1 MIWLIM
7 KENFDVVVV
16 GGGMVGAAVACSL
29 GGSSL
34 RVAVIESA
42 QPQAFAADQPHD
54 LRVSALSI
62 ASKNILE
69 TVGAWSGVVN
79 RRLCPF
85 RRMRVWETAGDTEF
99 CSDDINYPELGYIV
113 ENRVTQLALLE
124 RLQDFDNVELMCPAT
139 INKINYSTGKSPEV
153 ELDDGRILSA
163 KVLVAAD
170 GGQSRV
176 RQTVGLGVTSWD
188 YKQRALVIY
197 IETEYGQQDITW
209 QRFVP
214 SGPQAFLP
222 LTGHYGS
229 IVWYNSP
236 DEVCRLKALSNEDLL
251 RELTATFPDCLGQV
265 KAILGTAS
273 FPLKRQH
280 AQSYV
285 KPGVVLVGDAAHM
298 INPLAGQGVNI
309 GLLDA
314 AALAEVL
321 IEASKQGLE
330 LGDVSVLKRYEK
342 MRRNENLKMMT
353 VMDVF
358 YRVFSNQVLPVKFL
372 RNLGLGLAERIL
384 PAKNKVMR
392 GAMGLEGNLP
402 KLARGEAII

>member
-1 MIWLIM
+1 M
-7 KENFDVVVV
+7 KENFDVVIV
-16 GGGMVGAAVACSL
+16 GGGMVGAALACSL
-29 GGSSL
+29 GGSL
-34 RVAVIESA
+34 LKVAVIESA
-42 QPQAFAADQPHD
+42 LPQDFSADQPHD

-69 TVGAWSGVVN
+69 AVGAWRGIAS

-99 CSDDINYPELGYIV
+99 CSDDIGHSELGYIV
-113 ENRVTQLALLE
+113 ENRVTQLALLD
-124 RLQDFDNVELMCPAT
+124 RLRDFDNIELICPAA
-139 INKINYSTGKSPEV
+139 INRISYSAESQNEHS
-153 ELDDGRILSA
+153 ELELADGRLLSA

-170 GGQSRV
+170 GGQSKV
-176 RQTVGLGVTSWD
+176 RQAVGLGVTSWD
-188 YKQRALVIY
+188 YKQHALVIY
-197 IETEYGQQDITW
+197 IETDYGQQDITW

-229 IVWYNSP
+229 LVWYNSP
-236 DEVCRLKALSNEDLL
+236 DEVSRLKALPHE
-251 RELTATFPDCLGQV
+251 ELMAELAAAFPDCLGKV
-265 KAILGTAS
+265 RGILGTAS

-280 AQSYV
+280 AQDYV

-314 AALAEVL
+314 AALGEVL
-321 IEASKQGLE
+321 VEAQKQGQAI
-330 LGDVSVLKRYEK
+330 DDIAVLKRYEK
-342 MRRNENLKMMT
+342 LRRSENLRMMT

-358 YRVFSNQVLPVKFL
+358 YRVFSNEILPVKFL
-372 RNLGLGLAERIL
+372 RNLGLGLAERL
-384 PAKNKVMR
+384 SPAKNKVMR
-392 GAMGLEGNLP
+392 MAMGLDGNLP
-402 KLARGEAII
+402 KLAKGQSIV

>member
-1 MIWLIM
+1 M
-7 KENFDVVVV
+7 KEIFDIVVV

-34 RVAVIESA
+34 RVAVLEST
-42 QPQAFAADQPHD
+42 PPEAFVVDQPHD

-69 TVGAWSGVVN
+69 TVGAWTGVVN

-139 INKINYSTGKSPEV
+139 ISKISYSVGQPPEV
-153 ELDDGRILSA
+153 QLGDGRVFSA

-176 RQTVGLGVTSWD
+176 RQAVGLGVTSWD
-188 YKQRALVIY
+188 YKQHALVIY
-197 IETEYGQQDITW
+197 IETDYGQQDITW

-236 DEVCRLKALSNEDLL
+236 DEVSRLKALSNTDLL
-251 RELTATFPDCLGQV
+251 RELMATFPECLGKV
-265 KAILGTAS
+265 SAVLGTAS

-314 AALAEVL
+314 AALGEVL
-321 IEASKQGLE
+321 IEASRQGDE
-330 LGDVSVLKRYEK
+330 LGDLAVLRRYEK
-342 MRRNENLKMMT
+342 MRRAENLKMMT
-353 VMDVF
+353 LMDVF
-358 YRVFSNQVLPVKFL
+358 YRVFSNEVLPVKFL

-392 GAMGLEGNLP
+392 SAMGLEGNLP
-402 KLARGEAII
+402 KLARGEPII

>member
-1 MIWLIM
+1 M

-16 GGGMVGAAVACSL
+16 GGGMVGAAVACGL

-34 RVAVIESA
+34 KVAVIESEL
-42 QPQAFAADQPHD
+42 PPAFAPDQAHD

-69 TVGAWSGVVN
+69 TVGAWDGVVS

-113 ENRVTQLALLE
+113 ENRVTQLALLD
-124 RLQDFDNVELMCPAT
+124 RLRDFDNIELICPAT
-139 INKINYSTGKSPEV
+139 INKINYSICSQPEL
-153 ELDDGRILSA
+153 ELSDGRILSA
-163 KVLVAAD
+163 KLLVAAD
-170 GGQSRV
+170 GGQSKV
-176 RQTVGLGVTSWD
+176 RQTAGLGVTSWD
-188 YKQRALVIY
+188 YKQHALVIY
-197 IETEYGQQDITW
+197 IETDYEQQDITW

-236 DEVCRLKALSNEDLL
+236 DEVCRLKALSNADLM
-251 RELTATFPDCLGQV
+251 RELTATFPDCLGKV
-265 KAILGTAS
+265 NAILGTAS
-273 FPLKRQH
+273 FPLRRQH

-285 KPGVVLVGDAAHM
+285 KPGVALVGDAAHM

-314 AALAEVL
+314 AALSEIL

-330 LGDVSVLKRYEK
+330 LGDFEVLKRYEK

-392 GAMGLEGNLP
+392 SAMGLDGNLP
-402 KLARGEAII
+402 KLARGEPII

>member
-1 MIWLIM
+1 M
-7 KENFDVVVV
+7 KEIFDVVVV
-16 GGGMVGAAVACSL
+16 GGGMVGAAVACTL

-34 RVAVIESA
+34 KVAVIESS
-42 QPQAFAADQPHD
+42 PPTPFNPDQPHD

-62 ASKNILE
+62 ASKHILE
-69 TVGAWSGVVN
+69 TVGAWEGVLN
-79 RRLCPF
+79 RRFCPF
-85 RRMRVWETAGDTEF
+85 RRMRVWETVGDTEF
-99 CSDDINYPELGYIV
+99 CSDDIDYPELGYIV
-113 ENRVTQLALLE
+113 ENRVTQLALLD
-124 RLQDFDNVELMCPAT
+124 RLQEFNNVELICPVS
-139 INKINYSTGKSPEV
+139 IHKINYSAGFNS
-153 ELDDGRILSA
+153 ELELANGRVLTA

-176 RQTVGLGVTSWD
+176 RQAVGLGVTSWD
-188 YKQRALVIY
+188 YKQHALVIY
-197 IETEYGQQDITW
+197 IETAYEQQDITW

-236 DEVCRLKALSNEDLL
+236 DEVNRLKALSFEDLKN
-251 RELTATFPDCLGQV
+251 ELVAAFPECLGKV
-265 KAILGTAS
+265 NSVLGMAS

-280 AQSYV
+280 AQNYV

-314 AALAEVL
+314 AALGEVL
-321 IEASKQGLE
+321 MDATNKGFEISNL
-330 LGDVSVLKRYEK
+330 DVLKRYEK
-342 MRRNENLKMMT
+342 LRRNENLKMMT
-353 VMDVF
+353 VMDIF
-358 YRVFSNQVLPVKFL
+358 YQVFSNEVKPVKFL

-392 GAMGLEGNLP
+392 NAMGLEGNLP
-402 KLARGEAII
+402 KLARGEPII

>member
-1 MIWLIM
+1 MN
-7 KENFDVVVV
+7 KNFDVIIV

-29 GGSSL
+29 GGSGL
-34 RVAVIESA
+34 QVAVIENAPPPPFS
-42 QPQAFAADQPHD
+42 QDQPHD

-62 ASKNILE
+62 ASKRILE
-69 TVGAWSGVVN
+69 TVGAWQGIEN
-79 RRLCPF
+79 RRVCPF
-85 RRMRVWETAGDTEF
+85 RRMRVWETTGDTEF
-99 CSDDINYPELGYIV
+99 CSDDIDYPQLGYIV
-113 ENRVTQLALLE
+113 ENRVIQLALLE
-124 RLQDFDNVELMCPAT
+124 RLADFGNVTLISPAV
-139 INKINYSTGKSPEV
+139 INKIQYSVGQPTEIA
-153 ELDDGRILSA
+153 LDDGRALST
-163 KVLVAAD
+163 KILVAAD

-176 RQTVGLGVTSWD
+176 RQAVGLGVTSWD
-188 YKQRALVIY
+188 YKQHALVIY

-214 SGPQAFLP
+214 TGPQAFLP
-222 LTGHYGS
+222 LTGNYGS
-229 IVWYNSP
+229 IVWYQSP
-236 DEVCRLKALSNEDLL
+236 DEVSRLKSLPLD
-251 RELTATFPDCLGQV
+251 ELKSELMATFPNALGQV
-265 KAILGTAS
+265 KNVLATAS

-280 AQSYV
+280 AQAYV

-314 AALAEVL
+314 AALGEVL
-321 IEASKQGLE
+321 VDAVKQGLDPSE
-330 LGDVSVLKRYEK
+330 LRVLKFYEK

-358 YRVFSNQVLPVKFL
+358 YQVFSNEMLPVKIL

-392 GAMGLEGNLP
+392 AAMGLEGKLP
-402 KLARGEAII
+402 KLARGEPII

>member
-1 MIWLIM
+1 LIDM
-7 KENFDVVVV
+7 KEFFDVVIV
-16 GGGMVGAAVACSL
+16 GGGMIGAAVACSL

-34 RVAVIESA
+34 TVAVIEAS
-42 QPQAFAADQPHD
+42 PPHAFSPDQPHD

-69 TVGAWSGVVN
+69 TVGAWDGVVN

-85 RRMRVWETAGDTEF
+85 RRMRVWETEGDTEF

-113 ENRVTQLALLE
+113 ENRVTQLALLD
-124 RLQDFDNVELMCPAT
+124 RLQGFDNIKLMCPAT
-139 INKINYSTGKSPEV
+139 INKINYSAQKPIEV
-153 ELDDGRILSA
+153 ELEDGRILSA

-176 RQTVGLGVTSWD
+176 RQAVGLGVTSWD
-188 YKQRALVIY
+188 YKQHALVIY
-197 IETEYGQQDITW
+197 IETAYGQQDITW

-229 IVWYNSP
+229 VVWYNSP
-236 DEVCRLKALSNEDLL
+236 DEVSRLKALSNSDLL
-251 RELTATFPDCLGQV
+251 RALTATFPECLGKV
-265 KAILGTAS
+265 NKVLGTMS

-280 AQSYV
+280 AQDYV
-285 KPGVVLVGDAAHM
+285 KAGVVLVGDAAHV

-314 AALAEVL
+314 ATLAEVF
-321 IEASKQGLE
+321 IEAEKQDINI
-330 LGDVSVLKRYEK
+330 GDLSVLKRYEK
-342 MRRNENLKMMT
+342 LRRNENLKMMT

-358 YRVFSNQVLPVKFL
+358 YRVFSNEVLPVKFL

-384 PAKNKVMR
+384 PAKQKVMR
-392 GAMGLEGNLP
+392 SAMGLEGNLP
-402 KLARGEAII
+402 KLARGEPII

>member
-1 MIWLIM
+1 M
-7 KENFDVVVV
+7 KEKFDVVIV

-29 GGSSL
+29 GGSL
-34 RVAVIESA
+34 LKVAVIENSPPA
-42 QPQAFAADQPHD
+42 PYAPEQPHD
-54 LRVSALSI
+54 MRVSALSI

-69 TVGAWSGVVN
+69 TVGAWEGVVN
-79 RRLCPF
+79 RRFCPF

-124 RLQDFDNVELMCPAT
+124 RLQAFDNIELICPVS
-139 INKINYSTGKSPEV
+139 IKKINYVTGNPGEV
-153 ELDDGRILSA
+153 ELEDGRILSA
-163 KVLVAAD
+163 NVLVAAD

-188 YKQRALVIY
+188 YKQHALVIY
-197 IETEYGQQDITW
+197 IETAYGQQDITW
-209 QRFVP
+209 QRFLP

-236 DEVCRLKALSNEDLL
+236 DEVNRLKTLSFEALKG
-251 RELTATFPDCLGQV
+251 ELVAAFPDCLGQV
-265 KAILGTAS
+265 NNVLGVAS

-314 AALAEVL
+314 AALGEVL
-321 IEASKQGLE
+321 LEAAKEGLDPGS
-330 LGDVSVLKRYEK
+330 LTVLKRYEK

-353 VMDVF
+353 VMDIF
-358 YRVFSNQVLPVKFL
+358 YQVFSNEVLPLKL
-372 RNLGLGLAERIL
+372 IRNLGLGLAERIL

-392 GAMGLEGNLP
+392 SAMGLEGKLP
-402 KLARGEAII
+402 KLARGERII

>member
-1 MIWLIM
+1 M
-7 KENFDVVVV
+7 KEIYDVVIV

-34 RVAVIESA
+34 KVAVIENS
-42 QPQAFAADQPHD
+42 PPPAFTKDQPHD

-69 TVGAWSGVVN
+69 TIGAWEGVT
-79 RRLCPF
+79 RRRFCPF

-99 CSDDINYPELGYIV
+99 CSDDIGHSALGYIV
-113 ENRVTQLALLE
+113 ENRITQLALLE
-124 RLQDFDNVELMCPAT
+124 RLQDFENITLICPVS
-139 INKINYSTGKSPEV
+139 IKKINYMTGQPSEI
-153 ELDDGRILSA
+153 ELENGQLLSA

-176 RQTVGLGVTSWD
+176 RQAVGLGVTSWD
-188 YKQRALVIY
+188 YKQHALVIY
-197 IETEYGQQDITW
+197 VETAYEQQDITW
-209 QRFVP
+209 QRFLA

-222 LTGHYGS
+222 LTGNYGS

-236 DEVCRLKALSNEDLL
+236 DEVNRLKNLSHETLKE
-251 RELTATFPDCLGQV
+251 ELIAAFPDCLGEINKV
-265 KAILGTAS
+265 LGVAS

-280 AQSYV
+280 AQNYV

-314 AALAEVL
+314 AALGEVL
-321 IEASKQGLE
+321 IDASKKGLE
-330 LGDVSVLKRYEK
+330 LSDLSVLRRYEK
-342 MRRNENLKMMT
+342 MRRNENLRMMT

-358 YRVFSNQVLPVKFL
+358 YQVFSNEVLPIKFI

-392 GAMGLEGNLP
+392 NAMGLEGNLP
-402 KLARGEAII
+402 KLARGEPIL

>member
-1 MIWLIM
+1 M
-7 KENFDVVVV
+7 KEIFDVVIV
-16 GGGMVGAAVACSL
+16 GGGMVGAALACGL

-34 RVAVIESA
+34 KVALIENS
-42 QPQAFAADQPHD
+42 PPPPFTRDQPHD

-62 ASKNILE
+62 ASKNILD
-69 TVGAWSGVVN
+69 TVGAWEGIVN
-79 RRLCPF
+79 RRFCPF
-85 RRMRVWETAGDTEF
+85 RRMRVFETTGDTEF

-124 RLQDFDNVELMCPAT
+124 RLQSFDNIEFICPAT
-139 INKINYSTGKSPEV
+139 IGKISYFPGKPS
-153 ELDDGRILSA
+153 ELELEGGRVLTA

-170 GGQSRV
+170 GGQSKV

-188 YKQRALVIY
+188 YQQHALVIY
-197 IETEYGQQDITW
+197 IETAYGQQDITW
-209 QRFVP
+209 QRFLP

-236 DEVCRLKALSNEDLL
+236 DEVNRLKSLSYQDLKD
-251 RELTATFPDCLGQV
+251 ELVAAFPDCLGKV
-265 KAILGTAS
+265 NKVLAVTS

-280 AQSYV
+280 AQGYV
-285 KPGVVLVGDAAHM
+285 KPGVALVGDAAHT

-321 IEASKQGLE
+321 LEAVGNGLE
-330 LGDVSVLKRYEK
+330 VGDLAVLRRYEAL
-342 MRRNENLKMMT
+342 RRNENLKMMT

-358 YRVFSNQVLPVKFL
+358 YQVFSNDVFPVKFL

-392 GAMGLEGNLP
+392 NAMGLEGNLP
-402 KLARGEAII
+402 KLARGERIT

>member
-1 MIWLIM
+1 
-7 KENFDVVVV
+7 
-16 GGGMVGAAVACSL
+16 
-29 GGSSL
+29 
-34 RVAVIESA
+34 VIESTT
-42 QPQAFAADQPHD
+42 PQAFSPEQAHD

-69 TVGAWSGVVN
+69 TVGAWDGVVA
-79 RRLCPF
+79 RRFCPF
-85 RRMRVWETAGDTEF
+85 KRMRVWETAGDTEF

-113 ENRVTQLALLE
+113 ENRITQLALLD
-124 RLQDFDNVELMCPAT
+124 RLQIFDNIELICPST
-139 INKINYSTGKSPEV
+139 ITKINYAIGDDSLL
-153 ELDDGRILSA
+153 ELEDGRQLST

-176 RQTVGLGVTSWD
+176 RQIVGLGVTSWD
-188 YKQRALVIY
+188 YKQHALVIY
-197 IETEYGQQDITW
+197 IETAYEQQDITW
-209 QRFVP
+209 QRFLP

-236 DEVCRLKALSNEDLL
+236 DEVRRLKALSYEALKDELL
-251 RELTATFPDCLGQV
+251 NAFPDCLGQV
-265 KAILGTAS
+265 NQVLGVAS

-280 AQSYV
+280 AQNYV

-314 AALAEVL
+314 AALGEVL
-321 IEASKQGLE
+321 VDAAKKGLA
-330 LGDVSVLKRYEK
+330 LGDLSVLKRYEQL
-342 MRRNENLKMMT
+342 RRNENLKMMT

-358 YRVFSNQVLPVKFL
+358 YQVFSNEILPIKL
-372 RNLGLGLAERIL
+372 IRNLGLGLAERLL

-392 GAMGLEGNLP
+392 SAMGLEGKLP
-402 KLARGEAII
+402 KLARGEPII

>member
-1 MIWLIM
+1 MI
-7 KENFDVVVV
+7 EEFDVVIV
-16 GGGMVGAAVACSL
+16 GGGMVGSAVACSL
-29 GGSSL
+29 GNSSL
-34 RVAVIESA
+34 KVAVIESTPPPA
-42 QPQAFAADQPHD
+42 FSPEQAHD

-69 TVGAWSGVVN
+69 TVGAWDGIVA
-79 RRLCPF
+79 RRFCPF
-85 RRMRVWETAGDTEF
+85 KRMRVWETAGDTEF

-113 ENRVTQLALLE
+113 ENRITQLALLD
-124 RLQDFDNVELMCPAT
+124 RLQEFDNIELICPST
-139 INKINYSTGKSPEV
+139 ITKINYAIGEDSLLQLE
-153 ELDDGRILSA
+153 DGRKLSA

-176 RQTVGLGVTSWD
+176 RQIVGLGVTSWD
-188 YKQRALVIY
+188 YKQHALVIY
-197 IETEYGQQDITW
+197 IETAYEQQDITW
-209 QRFVP
+209 QRFLP

-236 DEVCRLKALSNEDLL
+236 DEVRRLKSLSYDALKDELL
-251 RELTATFPDCLGQV
+251 SAFPDCLGQV
-265 KAILGTAS
+265 HAVLAVGS

-280 AQSYV
+280 AQNYV

-314 AALAEVL
+314 AALGEVL
-321 IEASKQGLE
+321 IDAAKKGLA
-330 LGDVSVLKRYEK
+330 LGDISALRRYEQ

-358 YRVFSNQVLPVKFL
+358 YQVFSNEILPLKL
-372 RNLGLGLAERIL
+372 IRNLGLGLAERLL

-392 GAMGLEGNLP
+392 SAMGLEGKLP
-402 KLARGEAII
+402 KLARGEPII